1 MRQMNLLCQL
11 EIKCTLIE
19 WDMEKKK
26 LKLSISGNSKKT
38 INNIEK
44 AKFKSKNSVIIE
56 KSSSGRYQQ
65 KNHTKGS
72 NFTHK
77 VSPKPNFLQKKQPFL
92 KPNTSNQS
100 DFEKRKLAEQRAT
113 KRLKGEPTAKDA
125 KSKQNPR
132 RRELKLTISRA
143 LSDQDS
149 FSRGR
154 SLASLKRAKQKENRE
169 LKKDEIKDNLKPIKR
184 EINIPEVIT
193 IRELANRMAEQS
205 SNIIKHLLGMGVTV
219 TINHTIDTDTAEY
232 LVKEFGHTP
241 IKEEKTEE
249 IIKKIK
255 DIKTENL
262 KRRAPIV
269 TVMGH
274 VDHGKTSLLD
284 SLRKANVVSGE
295 FGGITQHIGAYQII
309 NNSEKITFID
319 TPGHAAFTEMRARG
333 SKLTDIVILVVAAD
347 DGVKPQ
353 TVESIKHAKAAKV
366 PIVVAINKCDLP
378 EADPQKIKN
387 QLLEYELIA
396 EELSGDTL
404 VVEIST
410 KTKMN
415 LDKLIEAI
423 QLQAEILD
431 LKTDYETNAKGI
443 VMESKIDV
451 GRGPIANI
459 IITAGT
465 LKKGDYFVSGVKW
478 GKVRAIIN
486 DLGENISHAEP
497 ATPVEIL
504 GINGAARSGDDFIV
518 LSSEKEAKVL
528 ADGRIEEAK
537 EGRNPLTF
545 VTQDSAFKDNTSEE
559 LNIIIK
565 SDVHGSSE
573 AIKNAISQI
582 KHDEVRT
589 KIILSDIGMVTETD
603 ITLAKASNAILVAFN
618 VKPTKEAKKLAEQ
631 SKVNISFFNII
642 YEVLDFIKNKMSG
655 LLTPDVD
662 EKIIGSAEILEIF
675 KVSKVG
681 KVAGSKVLDGE
692 ITQDSSARV
701 IRDGTIVFN
710 GKIGTIFRE
719 KNQTKQV
726 SAGLECGITIK
737 DFSDFKIKDIIE
749 AYNSTITERRI

>member
-1 MRQMNLLCQL
+1 
-11 EIKCTLIE
+11 
-19 WDMEKKK
+19 MEKKK
-26 LKLSISGNSKKT
+26 LKLSISGSSKKT

-56 KSSSGRYQQ
+56 RPSARHQQ
-65 KNHTKGS
+65 KNFSRNFNNKSSTKPT
-72 NFTHK
+72 FT
-77 VSPKPNFLQKKQPFL
+77 SQKPPFL
-92 KPNTSNQS
+92 KKPNLSSPS

-113 KRLKGEPTAKDA
+113 KRLKGETITKDS
-125 KSKQNPR
+125 KSKLSPR

-143 LSDQDS
+143 LSDEES

-169 LKKDEIKDNLKPIKR
+169 LNKEDAKDSLKPIKR

-232 LVKEFGHTP
+232 LVKEFGHVP

-255 DIKTENL
+255 DIKTDNL

-295 FGGITQHIGAYQII
+295 FGGITQHIGAYQIK
-309 NNSEKITFID
+309 NKNEKITFID

-387 QLLEYELIA
+387 QLLEHDLIA

-410 KTKMN
+410 KSNMN
-415 LDKLIEAI
+415 LDKLLESI
-423 QLQAEILD
+423 QLQAELLD
-431 LKTDYETNAKGI
+431 LKTDFETNAKGI
-443 VMESKIDV
+443 VMESKIDI

-465 LKKGDYFVSGVKW
+465 LKKGDYFVSGTKW

-486 DLGENISHAEP
+486 DLGENISFAEP

-504 GINGAARSGDDFIV
+504 GINGAARAGDDFIV
-518 LSSEKEAKVL
+518 LPSEKEAKVL

-537 EGRNPLTF
+537 QGRSPLTF
-545 VTQDSAFKDNTSEE
+545 VTQDSAFSDKVSEE

-582 KHDEVRT
+582 KHDEVKA
-589 KIILSDIGMVTETD
+589 KIILSDIGMITETD
-603 ITLAKASNAILVAFN
+603 VTLAKASNAILVAFN

-631 SKVNISFFNII
+631 SKINISFFNII
-642 YEVLDFIKNKMSG
+642 YEVLDFIKSKMSG
-655 LLTPDVD
+655 LLTPDID

-681 KVAGSKVLDGE
+681 KVAGSKVLNGE

-701 IRDGTIVFN
+701 IRDGAIVFN

-737 DFSDFKIKDIIE
+737 DFTDFKKKDIIE